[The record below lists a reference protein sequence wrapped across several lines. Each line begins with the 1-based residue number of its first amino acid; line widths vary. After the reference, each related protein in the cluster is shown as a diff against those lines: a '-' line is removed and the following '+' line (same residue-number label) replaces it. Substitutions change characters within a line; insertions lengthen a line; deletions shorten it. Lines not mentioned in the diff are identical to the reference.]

1 MPWRRRGPAHSP
13 PPCLRIG
20 ERIEDARTVE
30 ALDDLQ
36 ERFEAIL
43 KQVVAGLRD
52 GTVSADGLDTFRL
65 GYEFVRD
72 TLQLRREALMRGAG
86 RDENVV
92 MVAKAA
98 S

>member
-1 MPWRRRGPAHSP
+1 VA
-13 PPCLRIG
+13 LLEIG
-20 ERIEDARTVE
+20 EKIEDTKTIE
-30 ALDDLQ
+30 ALDEVQ
-36 ERFEAIL
+36 EQFEAIL

-72 TLQLRREALMRGAG
+72 TLQLHREALTRRAG
-86 RDENVV
+86 RDENLVV
-92 MVAKAA
+92 VAKAV